1 MSREVRYVVKDL
13 KSISYEY
20 ETEALA
26 DFKYNIQ
33 GRKLNSEVREEL
45 TKGVEEA
52 VCSGKEVPLNMAE
65 ALAFMQ
71 PKMFTKG
78 RNMYSQVKDPV
89 LKLDFFSK

>member
-1 MSREVRYVVKDL
+1 VVKDL
-13 KSISYEY
+13 KGISYDY

-26 DFKYNIQ
+26 DFKHNIA
-33 GRKLNSEVREEL
+33 GPKLNSECREAL

-52 VCSGKEVPLNMAE
+52 VCSGKEMPLTEAE